1 MWFRTHTGSLVEILR
16 KDYHYDTDYYNDI
29 LYQVY
34 NKKLPSQDLITH
46 IEDLIGI

>member
-1 MWFRTHTGSLVEILR
+1 MWFRIHTGSLVEIFR
-16 KDYHYDTDYYNDI
+16 KDYHCDTDYYNDI

-34 NKKLPSQDLITH
+34 NKKLPNQDLITY